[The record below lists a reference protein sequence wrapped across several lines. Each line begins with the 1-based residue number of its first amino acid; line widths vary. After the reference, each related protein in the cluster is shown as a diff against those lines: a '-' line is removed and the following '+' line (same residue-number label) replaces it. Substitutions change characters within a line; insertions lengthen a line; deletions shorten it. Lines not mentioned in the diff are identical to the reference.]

1 MVSSRPL
8 LLAAAAVLAAVVPV
22 LALDAATPTPAPT
35 PRPGPLVRN
44 VDVTVTNLDVVV
56 TDSKGNRIKGLTKE
70 DFEVFE
76 DGMLQP
82 LTNFFAVDGGKVVY
96 FGDEA
101 VPGVG
106 ATPGPAATAAPV
118 ATAEARPVPEPA
130 PAEPAVAPLPVPRT
144 RIVIF
149 VDNLSLQPFNRN
161 RVLRN
166 VQAWV
171 RENVKDNVEAM
182 VVSWDRSLKVRR
194 KFTND
199 GREIAD
205 VLKQQEDLST
215 LGQTRLSERR
225 DLLKKIDE
233 ASSESEAFADVR
245 QYVLSYKN
253 DLDFTVDALKK
264 TIDQLAGVEGRKILL
279 HVSEGLP
286 QSPGAEMWK
295 YVQDKFRTQTGGLNQ
310 FEFDKTASYLGVIRA
325 ANAAGVSMYMVD
337 ASGLSID
344 SGISAENRTTDAK
357 IDSFVERT
365 NLQSMIQLMAEETG
379 GKAIL
384 NRNDLTVPLNELR
397 NDYTSYYSVGYR
409 SLRAGGDRPRKVEVK
424 MKKKGMVARSRKSY
438 VEKGLE
444 TRITEGV
451 TSALYFARDEN
462 PLAVGVEV
470 GQPAPA
476 DKQNYLVPVRIRVPF
491 SRITLLPE
499 GATARGRVILYFI
512 VVDAAGKQ
520 SELANQVVPVEVAT
534 SDLPNANRRD
544 FVYDVRLL
552 MIPGGQRLSIAVRDE
567 PTSTVSYV
575 QQSIFVSALAPD
587 SGPAPK

>member
-1 MVSSRPL
+1 MVLSRPSPF
-8 LLAAAAVLAAVVPV
+8 AAAVA
-22 LALDAATPTPAPT
+22 LALVLPALSFAAAPPLPTPGPT

-44 VDVTVTNLDVVV
+44 VDVTVTNIDVVV
-56 TDSKGNRIKGLTKE
+56 TDNKGNRVKGLTKE
-70 DFEVFE
+70 DFEVYE

-82 LTNFFAVDGGKVVY
+82 LTNFFAVDGGKVVF

-101 VPGVG
+101 VPG
-106 ATPGPAATAAPV
+106 AAPV
-118 ATAEARPVPEPA
+118 AAAAPAATPAATPAAPEPS
-130 PAEPAVAPLPVPRT
+130 EPAAAPLPVPRT

-149 VDNLSLQPFNRN
+149 IDNLSLQPFNRN
-161 RVLRN
+161 RILRS
-166 VQAWV
+166 VQTWV

-182 VVSWDRSLKVRR
+182 VVTWDRSLKVKR

-199 GREIAD
+199 GREVSD

-215 LGQTRLSERR
+215 LGQTRISERR
-225 DLLKKIDE
+225 DLMKQIDE
-233 ASSESEAFADVR
+233 SKSETEAFGYVR
-245 QYVLSYKN
+245 QYVLAYKN
-253 DLDFTVDALKK
+253 DLDFTTEALKQ
-264 TIDQLAGVEGRKILL
+264 TIDQLAGVEGRKILF

-286 QSPGAEMWK
+286 QSPGLEMWK
-295 YVQDKFRTQTGGLNQ
+295 YVQDKYRTQTGGLSQ
-310 FEFDKTASYLGVIRA
+310 FEFDKTSSYLGIIRA

-337 ASGLSID
+337 ASGLTID

-384 NRNDLTVPLNELR
+384 NRNDVTGPLNEMR
-397 NDYTSYYSVGYR
+397 GDYTSYYSVGYR
-409 SLRAGGDRPRKVEVK
+409 SLRSGGERPRKVQVK
-424 MKKKGMVARSRKSY
+424 MKKKGLVARSRRSY

-462 PLAVGVEV
+462 PLGVGIEV

-476 DKQNYLVPVRIRVPF
+476 DAQNYLVPIRIRVPF

-499 GATARGRVILYFI
+499 GSTVRGRVVLYFI

-520 SELANQVVPVEVAT
+520 SELANQVVPVEIGASELAGV
-534 SDLPNANRRD
+534 SRRD
-544 FVYDVRLL
+544 FVYDVKLL

-567 PTSTVSYV
+567 PTNTVSYV
-575 QQSIFVSALAPD
+575 QQSIFVSALPPE
-587 SGPAPK
+587 SRPAGK